1 MAKIVVIGG
10 SFAGLTAALEARRKL
25 GPEHKVLMISK
36 TDNFVFIPSMIWV
49 PFGWR
54 EVEDVTAPL
63 RPILNKA
70 GVEFMH
76 AEATKILPKENK
88 VKTSQGVIDY
98 DYLVVATGPDLDFDS
113 VEGLGPNKG
122 NVECICN
129 PKSALEARKHWKE
142 FLKNPGTVV
151 IGAAPAAG
159 CAGAAYEFLFNMEY
173 ALRKNGVRKKTDLY
187 WITPEP
193 FLGHFGIEGIA
204 GGEGMLKAFMKMF
217 NIKYITEAAIEKV
230 DKEKVYLKGGKVIP
244 YKFSMIMPAF
254 MGAKVI
260 RDSEGLANP
269 RGFIPTHDSYQHKE
283 FPNIFAAGIA
293 VDVPPPFKPG
303 KVPLNVPKTGYPSD
317 EAGKVAAE
325 NIKRLIE
332 GRYDLQSKP
341 FGKIPGLCIMDA
353 GHKEVIIVSNH
364 LFKPRQFAVMIPNVF
379 YDINKRLFEKY
390 FMWKV
395 RTGRSYLP

>member
-36 TDNFVFIPSMIWV
+36 TNKFVFVPSMIWV

-63 RPILNKA
+63 SPILSKA

-76 AEATKILPKENK
+76 TEATKILPKENR
-88 VKTSQGVIDY
+88 VETNQGNVNY
-98 DYLVVATGPDLDFDS
+98 DYLVIATGPDLDFDS
-113 VEGLGPNKG
+113 IEGLGPNG

-129 PKSALEARKHWKE
+129 PQSALEARRKWKE

-173 ALRKNGVRKKTDLY
+173 ALRKHGVRKKADLY

-204 GGEGMLKAFMKMF
+204 GGEKMLKTFMKMF
-217 NIKYITEAAIEKV
+217 NIKYLTEAAIEKV
-230 DKEKVYLKGGKVIP
+230 DKDNVHLRDGEVIP

-260 RDSEGLANP
+260 RDSEVLATP

-283 FPNIFAAGIA
+283 FPNIFAAGIS

-303 KVPLNVPKTGYPSD
+303 KIPLNVPKTGFPSD

-332 GRYDLQSKP
+332 GRIDLQSKP

-379 YDINKRLFEKY
+379 YDISKRLFEKY